1 MLNHWDHR
9 TLLKTIDKRGENGWG
24 AKKKVSTDRYNWW
37 NRTDST
43 ARSDRNVLPALFA
56 SCLSSLDLAVEN
68 QIWTK
73 RNETERITITIRL
86 NIRNNYTSYFTWN
99 VRVSEWVSECASGVV
114 CAPDSSRYV
123 GSAKA
128 IGIVLSVYCVHG
140 MLWASE
146 RANEWMSMRVNHQT
160 SQHQACNHRYNIV
173 VVIVI
178 INVAAVVVMF
188 AVLSVI
194 LSMT

>member
-9 TLLKTIDKRGENGWG
+9 TLLKTIDKRKICGENGEERLN
-24 AKKKVSTDRYNWW
+24 KVSTDRYNWW

-43 ARSDRNVLPALFA
+43 ARSNRTVLPALFA
-56 SCLSSLDLAVEN
+56 LYLSSLDLAVEN

-99 VRVSEWVSECASGVV
+99 VWVSVSGVV

-128 IGIVLSVYCVHG
+128 IGIVHG

-146 RANEWMSMRVNHQT
+146 WVCVWTVR
-160 SQHQACNHRYNIV
+160 HRSTKHVTIA
-173 VVIVI
+173 ITLLL
-178 INVAAVVVMF
+178 
-188 AVLSVI
+188 VLSSSTSSS
-194 LSMT
+194 LCLLFSLLF